1 MLMNPDR
8 PLPQDTISARSI
20 LSSTT
25 AGNDSLNKIASA
37 NLMRQGLAS
46 KEQNETNSS
55 VGADGSFMR
64 SGSGTP
70 LPADHSAAAEIMNTP
85 TEGRSPRVIPTERM
99 SEAVGVRDQSGN
111 RVEQRVS
118 PGDLSN
124 DRGALMRSLLKPK
137 PIPGVDNFGI
147 PAEPKGEINPAVQAK
162 MEQFLHVKLT
172 RGIHFNQS
180 LMKNKNFRNPHIYT
194 SLVEFVQLNET
205 GSNFEQAEFFDF
217 GGYGPES
224 YATGIAEAQKQAS
237 ERLAQQQAMARSQ
250 LQFVPGSAVLPG
262 LPAAPANGTSGAEVQ
277 DGAAPR
283 SHAPAS
289 LTSSGAPITSGT
301 QRGRKSKWDVP
312 QPVDGPASKR
322 SRH

>member
-1 MLMNPDR
+1 MSKESTAQQSSDIVTEKDSDR
-8 PLPQDTISARSI
+8 PLPQDTISARPL
-20 LSSTT
+20 LSNT
-25 AGNDSLNKIASA
+25 ATGNDSLNKIASA

-46 KEQNETNSS
+46 KEQSEANSS
-55 VGADGSFMR
+55 GTAEGSFTR

-99 SEAVGVRDQSGN
+99 SDVERERDQGDN
-111 RVEQRVS
+111 RVNQQGS
-118 PGDLSN
+118 PGDLGN

-137 PIPGVDNFGI
+137 PIPGVVNFGI

-205 GSNFEQAEFFDF
+205 GSNFEPVEFFDF
-217 GGYGPES
+217 SGYGPES
-224 YATGIAEAQKQAS
+224 YAIGIGKLS
-237 ERLAQQQAMARSQ
+237 
-250 LQFVPGSAVLPG
+250 V
-262 LPAAPANGTSGAEVQ
+262 
-277 DGAAPR
+277 
-283 SHAPAS
+283 
-289 LTSSGAPITSGT
+289 
-301 QRGRKSKWDVP
+301 
-312 QPVDGPASKR
+312 
-322 SRH
+322 

>member
-1 MLMNPDR
+1 MNRGIGLVAYGDSDSSDDETSMAVP
-8 PLPQDTISARSI
+8 
-20 LSSTT
+20 SSTST
-25 AGNDSLNKIASA
+25 VESGI
-37 NLMRQGLAS
+37 
-46 KEQNETNSS
+46 ETNSS
-55 VGADGSFMR
+55 GAAEGSFIR

-85 TEGRSPRVIPTERM
+85 TEGRSPHVIPTERM
-99 SEAVGVRDQSGN
+99 SGVEGVQDQSDN
-111 RVEQRVS
+111 RVNQRVS
-118 PGDLSN
+118 PGDLGN

-162 MEQFLHVKLT
+162 IEQFHHVKLT

-205 GSNFEQAEFFDF
+205 GSNFEQVEFFDF

-250 LQFVPGSAVLPG
+250 LQFVPGSTVQPG
-262 LPAAPANGTSGAEVQ
+262 VPIVTANGAGGEVQ
-277 DGAAPR
+277 GGITSRPL
-283 SHAPAS
+283 APAS
-289 LTSSGAPITSGT
+289 LPLSGAPVTSGT
-301 QRGRKSKWDVP
+301 QRGRKSKWDVS
-312 QPVDGPASKR
+312 QPVDDPASKR